1 MMPTLSLSEYLDLL
15 KQRYQLNY
23 NVEINKFIQDVNV
36 DIFALSVIE
45 HYRNVISKKIQI
57 DRYEERKI
65 ILVKGYESLV
75 KDGEMN
81 DFFRFLTRAAQE
93 LVIPSLDIMSHL
105 IDGIIVSAQGFSQEA
120 ISAAQ
125 KYKYS
130 RTFFLGIKGWC
141 DIRLLLVDL
150 KNSTVF
156 YNVKGKEIVQV
167 YSFTQRQEVV
177 KNNK

>member
-1 MMPTLSLSEYLDLL
+1 SM
-15 KQRYQLNY
+15 
-23 NVEINKFIQDVNV
+23 VE
-36 DIFALSVIE
+36 
-45 HYRNVISKKIQI
+45 
-57 DRYEERKI
+57 
-65 ILVKGYESLV
+65 G
-75 KDGEMN
+75 GEVN
-81 DFFRFLTRAAQE
+81 DFSRFLTSAAQE

-150 KNSTVF
+150 KNSAVF
-156 YNVKGKEIVQV
+156 CNAKGKEIAQV